1 LLDVLPYGLAAAAA
15 APAAAVV
22 TALILAESERPVMSV
37 WVYIAGAA
45 LLDAVFAAILLGL
58 AAATGYDGGGDA
70 GAIVDVV
77 LGTFFLCLG
86 LFAVFSK
93 ESPEKS
99 AAQRERIQRVARG
112 GLGAMLGAGVLVQII
127 NFDALAVFGGALKE
141 VVAADVST
149 GEAAA
154 AVVFALALMLIPY
167 YAPAIVY
174 MISPSGA
181 GSGLRRMSNW
191 ILGHSKVLEIGVGLG
206 FGIGF
211 LWKGIQGLG

>member
-1 LLDVLPYGLAAAAA
+1 MFV
-15 APAAAVV
+15 
-22 TALILAESERPVMSV
+22 
-37 WVYIAGAA
+37 AGAA
-45 LLDAVFAAILLGL
+45 LLDAVFAAVLLGL

-77 LGTFFLCLG
+77 LGTLFLGVG

-93 ESPEKS
+93 VSPEKE
-99 AAQRERIQRVARG
+99 AAQRERIQQVARG
-112 GLGAMLGAGVLVQII
+112 GLGAMLGAGVIVQII

-154 AVVFALALMLIPY
+154 AVLFALALMLIPY
-167 YAPAIVY
+167 YAPVVVY
-174 MISPSGA
+174 MISPSRA
-181 GSGLRRMSNW
+181 GSGLRRMSDW
-191 ILGHSKVLEIGVGLG
+191 ILGHSKSLEIGVGLA